1 MIINIGHQLNTDIK
15 IWYDYSK
22 TILHGYIRY
31 RRYRRLQHL
40 FLQEKVIFKTIE
52 REKIIRELQKIKNDL
67 RTVMHFIDW
76 THISNK
82 FTESNIKAIKQVEE
96 VKNYKLS
103 ELMSTK
109 LQHDLEK
116 VIYNFSSYNL
126 TQTETSLLLK
136 GLNFPLPPQKLK
148 FENHL
153 LSFELLCRDVM
164 NDEKKDDDDDA
175 LMHLK
180 SKIKDVG
187 LSSFRLYKR
196 KTIVLKI

>member
-15 IWYDYSK
+15 IQYDYSK

-52 REKIIRELQKIKNDL
+52 REKIARELQKIKNDL

-82 FTESNIKAIKQVEE
+82 FTESNIKAIKRVEE
-96 VKNYKLS
+96 VQNYKLS

-148 FENHL
+148 FKNHL
-153 LSFELLCRDVM
+153 LSFELLYRDVM
-164 NDEKKDDDDDA
+164 NDEKKDDDDA

-187 LSSFRLYKR
+187 LSSFRLHKR